1 MLENIPNLANIMIL
15 AAIAGFVSSILGG
28 VIVICIS
35 RPGKKFIGLSFI
47 FAATVLLTLV
57 FVDFIPHAIGH
68 SHGGHHHSC
77 DHPHHHDHHYDD
89 AHHHDS
95 DHHQND
101 THSHDS
107 DHYHHHDTHHHD
119 SDHHHHH
126 DGAGLWLALL
136 GIAVGI
142 GLVAILSFFDKK
154 GHEHVHGVLPH
165 SEHCSH
171 SDEVNNAP
179 LTSRERRRILSA
191 AIPVIFAIILHD
203 LPKGLAIGSSGSV
216 LVAISIGLS
225 CIPEG
230 MTIAIP
236 LKAGGKAWWKIL
248 GVCGFAGLATVVG
261 AVIGYLVGGINVYLS
276 GMMFA
281 IAAGC
286 ILGVVFSEI
295 LPLAFEYSG
304 RTKLK
309 FLVMGIGVLLI
320 IALNYFFHD
329 LSH

>member
-1 MLENIPNLANIMIL
+1 MFENIPNLANIIIL

-28 VIVICIS
+28 LIVICIR

-57 FVDFIPHAIGH
+57 FTDFIPHAIGH

-77 DHPHHHDHHYDD
+77 GHPHHHDQHYDD
-89 AHHHDS
+89 AHYHD
-95 DHHQND
+95 N
-101 THSHDS
+101 
-107 DHYHHHDTHHHD
+107 YHHHDDDHH
-119 SDHHHHH
+119 HHHHH

-171 SDEVNNAP
+171 SDEVNSAP

-203 LPKGLAIGSSGSV
+203 LPKGLAIGSSGSL

-236 LKAGGKAWWKIL
+236 LKAGGKEWWKIL

-261 AVIGYLVGGINVYLS
+261 AVIGYLVGGINVHLS

-309 FLVMGIGVLLI
+309 FLIMGIGVLLI